1 MSLIKLEI
9 ENVRSIALSQVEI
22 EAGQVNLLK
31 GMNGAGKSTLID
43 ILFAALLGSRQIKHF
58 QKYDTN
64 NIIKEDEATARIEMQ
79 LQSGTHTIDIKREIR
94 RTSEGADFKTLKVSC
109 RTSPISTKDVVKM
122 FRQVSIDLSKFL
134 SMDNLEQFQYLQ
146 EIIDKEKMLEINSQ
160 IKNIKDDLHLLN
172 VDKLNTDARIRNATV
187 TQTVE
192 VPSITNITNEI
203 QDLEKEKNQIDQ
215 TKQLLE
221 NLNSEVLERQSRLAE
236 MKRSV
241 ESLENQLQEDNN
253 QILLLKEK
261 TVNLKSYE
269 TIEQKILQKKEE
281 VQSYSEKV
289 TQSEIYHKYLDDVA
303 HREDLLNELREKQDN
318 RKKLE
323 TQKNS
328 LFKDAGVDV
337 LIEWN
342 EETGVV
348 LDGKILKD
356 LSSGQQ
362 IVEVSKIIQATF
374 KENEIRLIIVRNANN
389 LDKTSLQKMSENAKK
404 YNITFLLEWVSNEDQ
419 EITIEVFEK

>member
-1 MSLIKLEI
+1 
-9 ENVRSIALSQVEI
+9 
-22 EAGQVNLLK
+22 
-31 GMNGAGKSTLID
+31 
-43 ILFAALLGSRQIKHF
+43 
-58 QKYDTN
+58 
-64 NIIKEDEATARIEMQ
+64 
-79 LQSGTHTIDIKREIR
+79 
-94 RTSEGADFKTLKVSC
+94 
-109 RTSPISTKDVVKM
+109 M

-160 IKNIKDDLHLLN
+160 IKNIKDDLHALN

-187 TQTVE
+187 LQPVK

-203 QDLEKEKNQIDQ
+203 QELEQEKSQIDQ
-215 TKQLLE
+215 TRQLSE
-221 NLNSEVLERQSRLAE
+221 KLNEKILDGQSRLAE
-236 MKRSV
+236 MKRNV
-241 ESLENQLQEDNN
+241 ENLENQLQEDNN

-269 TIEQKILQKKEE
+269 TIEQKILDKKQE
-281 VQSYSEKV
+281 VQSYKEKI
-289 TQSEIYHKYLDDVA
+289 TQSELYQKYEDDVA
-303 HREDLLNELREKQDN
+303 RKNELLETLREKQN
-318 RKKLE
+318 NSKELE
-323 TQKNS
+323 AQKNA
-328 LFKDAGVDV
+328 LFKNAGIDV
-337 LIEWN
+337 EVAWN

-389 LDKTSLQKMSENAKK
+389 LDSNSLQKMADNAKK
-404 YNITFLLEWVSNEDQ
+404 YNITFLLEWVSNEDK
-419 EITIEVFEK
+419 EVTIEVFEK